1 MNMIIFDMDGTL
13 INSGYAIANTV
24 NYVRENLGL
33 ETLERDF
40 ILENINDINV
50 NSAEFFYNRKVF
62 TPEIKELFE
71 DYYSKNCLVDLHI
84 YDGIKKLLDNFKS
97 DFKYCIATNANSE
110 YARKML
116 NHLEIENYFSSI
128 VGYNDVEKPKPNPDM
143 VNILLDKYSIKKQ
156 NAQLVGDSNKDI
168 MAATNA
174 GIEGILV
181 NWGFS
186 NYNDAL
192 NSVEELEK
200 KIIEKFYNLNF
211 RT

>member
-33 ETLERDF
+33 ETLERNF
-40 ILENINDINV
+40 ILENINDVNV
-50 NSAEFFYNRKVF
+50 NSAEFFYNEQIF
-62 TPEIKELFE
+62 TPQIKELFE

-84 YDGIKKLLDNFKS
+84 YDGVKKLLDNFKS
-97 DFKYCIATNANSE
+97 DFKFCIATNANSD

-116 NHLEIENYFSSI
+116 NHLEIESYFSSI
-128 VGYNDVEKPKPNPDM
+128 VGYNDVDRPKPNPDM
-143 VNILLDKYSIKKQ
+143 VNVLLDKYKIKKQ

-168 MAATNA
+168 IAATNA
-174 GIEGILV
+174 GIDGVLV

-186 NYNDAL
+186 NYDNAL
-192 NSVEELEK
+192 NNVEELEK
-200 KIIEKFYNLNF
+200 KIIEKFYN
-211 RT
+211 R